1 MLKGLFRNKKTNI
14 FIPPILSIIINNDLP
29 RCGYF
34 AVKLFGIVF
43 HLDVELLFAAIDFKV
58 VWHSPRVPAGS
69 VSAEGHGALSYL
81 FAVGTCDEDS
91 WYNLIITHF
100 GNQSG

>member
-1 MLKGLFRNKKTNI
+1 MFLI
-14 FIPPILSIIINNDLP
+14 SINHDLAC
-29 RCGYF
+29 CGNF

-58 VWHSPRVPAGS
+58 VWYSPRVPAGA
-69 VSAEGHGALSYL
+69 VSAEGHGALCYL

-91 WYNLIITHF
+91 GDNIIIIPRV
-100 GNQSG
+100 SWA